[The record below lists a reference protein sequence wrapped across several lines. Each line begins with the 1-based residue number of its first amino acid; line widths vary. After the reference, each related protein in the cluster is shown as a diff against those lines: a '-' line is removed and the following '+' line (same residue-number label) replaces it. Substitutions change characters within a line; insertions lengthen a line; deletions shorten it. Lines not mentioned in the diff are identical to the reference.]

1 MGGRGVNWRSA
12 ATHINGTK
20 TAIIN
25 AVVQST
31 ESMPGLNSNFDLVN
45 RDYLKETFSLL
56 APSFFFPA
64 EKPLCLRIVF
74 LDFLLSSQK
83 LEGEAAQF
91 VLPCPWLGP
100 NIEQVIETLTFVEA
114 EWGEKIS
121 QRNVTQ

>member
-56 APSFFFPA
+56 APSFFF
-64 EKPLCLRIVF
+64 LQRNHCLRIVF

>member
-12 ATHINGTK
+12 ATHINDTK

-25 AVVQST
+25 AVVQSI

-56 APSFFFPA
+56 APSFFF
-64 EKPLCLRIVF
+64 LQRNHCLRIVF